1 MYLKIAIVFLL
12 TCSLL
17 GFYPQSI
24 VSEELKIVD
33 MPLPSQVEV
42 FSKLYGVDS
51 TVVNKVIQCESN
63 GNHKAVG
70 DGGLSRGIAQFQK
83 PTFNNLAKL
92 YSKEY
97 NESLNYD
104 SEFDQVKLLTWS
116 IANGHGRN
124 WTAYRALMNG
134 GKYSFYSNQLKQHF
148 TVYC

>member
-1 MYLKIAIVFLL
+1 MFKNITIGLLL

-17 GFYPQSI
+17 GLFPQSI
-24 VSEELKIVD
+24 VSEELKITELT
-33 MPLPSQVEV
+33 LPNQVEV
-42 FSKLYGVDS
+42 FSELYGVDS
-51 TVVNKVIQCESN
+51 TIVNRVIQCESN

-70 DGGLSRGIAQFQK
+70 DGGRSRGIAQFQK

-97 NESLNYD
+97 NEALNYD

-116 IANGHGRN
+116 IANGHGSN

-134 GKYSFYSNQLKQHF
+134 GKYSFYSRQLGKHF